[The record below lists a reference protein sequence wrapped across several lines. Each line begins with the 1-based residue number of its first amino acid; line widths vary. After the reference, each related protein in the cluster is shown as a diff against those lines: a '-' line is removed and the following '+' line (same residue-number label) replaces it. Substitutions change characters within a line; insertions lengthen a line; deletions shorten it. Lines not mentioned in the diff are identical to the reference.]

1 MSEDFTIRRYAE
13 ADRPRVFEL
22 IRAAV
27 SEQYANHLMRIWD
40 WKYDSHPLNREADR
54 ARRTY
59 LRASWDEVVAAL
71 SVELMKQW
79 GVSLDDLG
87 GLPETAPYVL
97 LLEQG
102 NRLAAMTAALPQ
114 AFLINGERHLVC
126 SSCDS
131 AVHPDF
137 RGSSLSM
144 RISIRMSVEHGLIQG
159 WSNKSSIAV
168 GKRFSRKNY
177 NQWRHRTNATWR
189 TMRVV
194 PLVKPID
201 WSYMVHRSTNINL
214 PGHIAAAVATG
225 AQRVAA
231 PFGKPTP
238 AADIDVFR
246 LENFDS
252 RIDDLWRRASRE
264 HSVIAIRDSAY
275 LNWRFN
281 GRPDATYVC
290 LAAADGSNLLGYLV
304 YRMVE
309 QDGAR
314 WAYIVD
320 FLTEGD
326 PASTFALLV
335 ARAEEL
341 MMRDGAKAIVC
352 FIAKAPFRQALRRA
366 GFYPSVFGTRSY
378 LTGAVITEDLRLQPF
393 AEIQKW
399 FVSMADGDAEM
410 IF

>member
-1 MSEDFTIRRYAE
+1 MSEDFAIRRYTDG
-13 ADRPRVFEL
+13 DRPRVFEL

-27 SEQYANHLMRIWD
+27 SDQYANHLMRIWD
-40 WKYDSHPLNREADR
+40 WKYGSHPLNQEADR

-59 LRASWDEVVAAL
+59 LRSSWDEIVAAL

-79 GVSLDDLG
+79 GVSLEDLG
-87 GLPETAPYVL
+87 DLPETAPYVL
-97 LLEQG
+97 LIEHG
-102 NRLAAMTAALPQ
+102 DRLAAMTAALPQ
-114 AFLINGERHLVC
+114 AFMINGERHLIC
-126 SSCDS
+126 SSCDM

-137 RGSSLSM
+137 RGSNLSM
-144 RISIRMSVEHGLIQG
+144 RISIRMSLEHGLIQG
-159 WSNKSSIAV
+159 WSNRSSHVA
-168 GKRFSRKNY
+168 GERFSRKTY
-177 NQWRHRTNATWR
+177 DQWRHRTNATWR
-189 TMRVV
+189 TLRVV

-214 PGHIAAAVATG
+214 PGHIAAVVASG

-231 PFGKPTP
+231 PFGKHTP
-238 AADIDVFR
+238 VPGIDVFR

-264 HSVIAIRDSAY
+264 HSVIAVRDSAY

-281 GRPDATYVC
+281 ARPDATYVC
-290 LAAADGSNLLGYLV
+290 LAAGNGEKILGYLV
-304 YRMVE
+304 YRIVE

-326 PASTFALLV
+326 PAATFTPLV

-341 MMRDGAKAIVC
+341 MIRDGAKAIVC
-352 FIAKAPFRQALRRA
+352 FMAKAPFRQALRRA
-366 GFYPSVFGTRSY
+366 GFYPSVFGRRSY
-378 LTGAVITEDLRLQPF
+378 MTGAVISENIRLHPF
-393 AEIQKW
+393 AEVQKW
-399 FVSMADGDAEM
+399 FATMADGDAEM
-410 IF
+410 VF